1 MSQVSEI
8 YFPYTVYDT
17 VSLGRYPYMES
28 KFGNLSK
35 MDRKIILD
43 SIEKVGLTDCKDKM
57 ITELSGGQ
65 LQRVFL
71 AKLFAQD
78 PDIILLDEPTNHL
91 DFKYQVELLEY
102 VRYWSKA
109 NNKIVIGVLH
119 DLNLVHY
126 FADSVILLDNGRVVA
141 SGNPKYVLND
151 DIIKDV
157 YNIDIK
163 CFMLNAL
170 DKWKNF
176 A

>member
-1 MSQVSEI
+1 M
-8 YFPYTVYDT
+8 
-17 VSLGRYPYMES
+17 
-28 KFGNLSK
+28 
-35 MDRKIILD
+35 
-43 SIEKVGLTDCKDKM
+43 
-57 ITELSGGQ
+57 
-65 LQRVFL
+65 
-71 AKLFAQD
+71 LF
-78 PDIILLDEPTNHL
+78 
-91 DFKYQVELLEY
+91 
-102 VRYWSKA
+102 RSSKA